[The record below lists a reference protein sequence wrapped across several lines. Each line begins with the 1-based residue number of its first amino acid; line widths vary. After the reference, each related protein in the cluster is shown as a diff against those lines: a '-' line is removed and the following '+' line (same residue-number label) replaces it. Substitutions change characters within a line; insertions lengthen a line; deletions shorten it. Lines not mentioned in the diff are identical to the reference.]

1 MSTDMREAALPGSG
15 AAPAQDD
22 LTLQVTGRPRPG
34 RWLAVL
40 AAAFIAVWLA
50 YTVIVNPNL
59 HWDII
64 AEYQFDSVILE
75 GLWVTVQLTLI
86 SQLVG
91 IVIGV
96 VAAVMQLSDSPVL
109 RMTAG
114 AYTWFFR
121 GTPLLV
127 QLIFWFNLALLFPE
141 ISIGIPFD
149 GPKLVSWQSNTLI
162 TGFVAALLGLS
173 INEGAYMSEIVRA
186 GIQSVDPGQREA
198 AAALGMSNPKILFRV
213 VLPQAMRVIIPP
225 FGNQFISML
234 KTTSLVS
241 VIAGADLMTV
251 SQHLYLANFEVIA
264 LLVVASIWY
273 LVLTTIAS
281 VAQHAVE
288 RRFSPGVSARPLRR
302 RVLGNL
308 VPGRTR
314 AQGASGKALR
324 AKKPAAANTA
334 EKTKGADQ

>member
-1 MSTDMREAALPGSG
+1 MRPHQA
-15 AAPAQDD
+15 AAPAADGATRPED
-22 LTLQVTGRPRPG
+22 LSLQVSRRPRPG

-40 AAAFIAVWLA
+40 AAAFFAVWLG
-50 YTVIVNPNL
+50 YTIVVNPNL
-59 HWDII
+59 HWDVI
-64 AEYQFDSVILE
+64 ARYQFDRVVLE

-86 SQLVG
+86 SQAVG
-91 IVIGV
+91 IGIGV
-96 VAAVMQLSDSPVL
+96 VAAVMQLSESPVL
-109 RMTAG
+109 RLMAG

-141 ISIGIPFD
+141 ISIGVPFD
-149 GPKLVSWQSNTLI
+149 GPKLISWQSNQVI

-173 INEGAYMSEIVRA
+173 INEGAYMAEIVRA

-198 AAALGMSNPKILFRV
+198 GASIGMSNRQILTRV

-264 LLVVASIWY
+264 LLVVASLWY

-281 VAQHAVE
+281 LAQHAVE
-288 RRFSPGVSARPLRR
+288 RRFSPGAAPPLRR
-302 RVLGNL
+302 RVLANL
-308 VPGRTR
+308 LPGR
-314 AQGASGKALR
+314 L
-324 AKKPAAANTA
+324 
-334 EKTKGADQ
+334 TKGTAQ